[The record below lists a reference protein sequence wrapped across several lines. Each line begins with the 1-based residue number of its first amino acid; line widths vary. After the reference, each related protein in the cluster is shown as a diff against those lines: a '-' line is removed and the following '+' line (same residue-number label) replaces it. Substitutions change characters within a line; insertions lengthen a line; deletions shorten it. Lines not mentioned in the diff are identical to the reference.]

1 MTTGR
6 FERRTSYIWYC
17 YPVTEVRKFLF
28 TGLLICDNSASKTQ
42 YHAVLTTPDKWRF
55 VGCSEPWK
63 VNVCISQYKSE
74 ATGRVFP
81 GRIWRISSYDIW
93 IVNEET
99 WRLEAIKNKQNGK
112 NHETYFFS
120 NSNLAKKLITKR
132 IEKSKCGCCFDI
144 FDFRFPDA
152 LRLSCLKWWSLVFPY
167 FSTYS
172 WWNVLKD
179 KIANSDA

>member
-99 WRLEAIKNKQNGK
+99 WWLEAIKNKQNGK

-132 IEKSKCGCCFDI
+132 IEKSKSRNFRTHCACLAWNDGPWCFHI
-144 FDFRFPDA
+144 SRHIPGEM
-152 LRLSCLKWWSLVFPY
+152 CW
-167 FSTYS
+167 
-172 WWNVLKD
+172 
-179 KIANSDA
+179 KIKLLIPMHKRAFKL

>member
-28 TGLLICDNSASKTQ
+28 TGLLIRDKSASKTQ
-42 YHAVLTTPDKWRF
+42 YHAVLTTPNKWRF

-93 IVNEET
+93 IVNKET

-112 NHETYFFS
+112 NYETYFFS
-120 NSNLAKKLITKR
+120 NSNLAKKLIEMWLLLWYLWFPFSGR
-132 IEKSKCGCCFDI
+132 IALVLPEMMVLGVSIFLDI
-144 FDFRFPDA
+144 F
-152 LRLSCLKWWSLVFPY
+152 LVK
-167 FSTYS
+167 S
-172 WWNVLKD
+172 VEM
-179 KIANSDA
+179 

>member
-93 IVNEET
+93 IVNKET

-112 NHETYFFS
+112 NYETYFFS
-120 NSNLAKKLITKR
+120 NSNLAKKLIEMWLLLWYLWFSFSGR
-132 IEKSKCGCCFDI
+132 IALVLPEMMVLGVSIFLDI
-144 FDFRFPDA
+144 F
-152 LRLSCLKWWSLVFPY
+152 LVK
-167 FSTYS
+167 S
-172 WWNVLKD
+172 VEM
-179 KIANSDA
+179 